1 MEKTFYQIYKATHGK
16 NKERERERER
26 EKKEA
31 FCVVRRLQ
39 PNEIEIHDKILVPC
53 TGSFQGT
60 FVSLSIIHAHGHN

>member
-1 MEKTFYQIYKATHGK
+1 MEKTFYHIYKATHGK
-16 NKERERERER
+16 NKERERER
-26 EKKEA
+26 KKRL
-31 FCVVRRLQ
+31 CVVRRLQ